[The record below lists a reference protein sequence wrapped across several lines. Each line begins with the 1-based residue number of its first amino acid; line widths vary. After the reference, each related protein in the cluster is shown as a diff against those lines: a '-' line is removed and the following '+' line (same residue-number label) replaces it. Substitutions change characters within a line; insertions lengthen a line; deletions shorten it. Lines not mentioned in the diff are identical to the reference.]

1 MVTFDGQRFVFEGSC
16 EYILATVRPWR
27 GGATGATRRPW
38 EDSGAPGGLL
48 LSAPSP
54 QDGCGTNDSQPTFKI
69 LTENVVCGKSG
80 VTCSRA
86 IRMSLGVS
94 GLVGVPS
101 RQPPGARSGPL
112 GAASAC
118 CPSASSSTQRAAG
131 PGAGRGVGS
140 LPEPWLSPQLSVHD
154 VLEPPA
160 EGRLERTGP
169 AQSWPSA
176 GAVRPCP

>member
-118 CPSASSSTQRAAG
+118 CPLCFLVHTT
-131 PGAGRGVGS
+131 GS
-140 LPEPWLSPQLSVHD
+140 RSWGWTWGG
-154 VLEPPA
+154 EPP
-160 EGRLERTGP
+160 RTL
-169 AQSWPSA
+169 AQPSA
-176 GAVRPCP
+176 QCP